1 MRKNKVLEFLIITLG
16 TAIVAGSVYFFLQ
29 PADIPLGSVAGLSII
44 LNKVLPFPV
53 SAINLTINIGLLVIG
68 FIFIGREFGAKTVYT
83 SILTPV
89 LMGVFERLVPDR
101 RSIMGDPLLD
111 IACFMFICCIGLTI
125 LFKNNASSGGLDI
138 LAKILN
144 KYLHVDL
151 GKAMALAGLVAA
163 GTSLFVYDL
172 RTVLLSLLFTY
183 INGIILDHFI
193 FSFGGKKR
201 VCIISKKEEEVRRY
215 ILDTINRGATIY
227 DVIGAY
233 DGSHHREIITLVDQS
248 EYGRLID
255 WLAKEDPDAF
265 ISVYSVGEVRDN
277 SKRVPKPKK
286 SN

>member
-1 MRKNKVLEFLIITLG
+1 MRKNKLLEFVIITLG
-16 TAIVAGSVYFFLQ
+16 TAVVSASVFFFLM

-44 LNKVLPFPV
+44 LNKIVPLPV
-53 SAINLTINIGLLVIG
+53 SVINLTINILLLIVG

-89 LMGVFERLVPDR
+89 LMGVFERLVPNR
-101 RSIMGDPLLD
+101 TSIMGDPILD
-111 IACFMFICCIGLTI
+111 IACFMFICDVGLTI
-125 LFKNNASSGGLDI
+125 LFKSNASSGGLDI

-144 KYLHVDL
+144 KYMHVDL
-151 GKAMALAGLVAA
+151 GKAMAMAGLVAA
-163 GTSLFVYDL
+163 GASILVYDL

-183 INGIILDHFI
+183 INGLVLDHYI

-227 DVIGAY
+227 DVTGAY
-233 DGSHHREIITLVDQS
+233 DGAHHREIITLVDQS

-255 WLAKEDPDAF
+255 WLARTDPDAF
-265 ISVYSVGEVRDN
+265 VSVYSVGEVHDN
-277 SKRVPKPKK
+277 SKRVPKHG
-286 SN
+286 